1 MENQIYVP
9 LHMPTVRKCVS
20 SNVCCREYEKLSGN
34 SVEGKRKM
42 RGRMWNESLNR
53 KSSNKIMHENERRER
68 EKKIKRK
75 KNEKMSI
82 DSMEMLSNEM
92 VLLF

>member
-1 MENQIYVP
+1 MFRYICLP
-9 LHMPTVRKCVS
+9 FG
-20 SNVCCREYEKLSGN
+20 NVCLVMCVAEKMGKVSGN
-34 SVEGKRKM
+34 SVEGR
-42 RGRMWNESLNR
+42 RRMWNESLSR
-53 KSSNKIMHENERRER
+53 KSSNKIMHGNERRAT
-68 EKKIKRK
+68 KKNKRK